1 MESKSHPRT
10 SLTRNTP
17 YIITIDRWDTP
28 ITVGGTPDGQNTVML
43 KMELFQ
49 VRSCPTSLPQM
60 LTDDLGGVGSTG
72 EVITALSG
80 TSYDVSHDYH
90 NAVHF
95 VSSLGNSAKRL
106 SV

>member
-1 MESKSHPRT
+1 
-10 SLTRNTP
+10 
-17 YIITIDRWDTP
+17 
-28 ITVGGTPDGQNTVML
+28 
-43 KMELFQ
+43 
-49 VRSCPTSLPQM
+49 M
-60 LTDDLGGVGSTG
+60 LTKQGFDDLGGVGSTG